1 MAKETIYFPFTLTA
15 AELQDFRAGSDAVFD
30 KVWNRLKGQIYVHVT
45 CMVKVPEQAEGITV
59 EAFVKVWERRRWIQ
73 SADHLLNLLFVISR
87 DLCVADLRKQWSRE
101 PSEEVRATLATYQTM
116 DIKFCKIHAELVERL
131 SNETRNL
138 LSRLNET
145 AVRKT

>member
-15 AELQDFRAGSDAVFD
+15 AELHDFRAGSDAVFD

-45 CMVKVPEQAEGITV
+45 CMVNVPEQAEDITV
-59 EAFVKVWERRRWIQ
+59 EAFGKVWERRRWIQ
-73 SADHLLNLLFVISR
+73 SANDLLNLLFVISR
-87 DLCVADLRKQWSRE
+87 DLCVADLRKQLSRE